1 MYFAHTART
10 SAGAFVGAIQRG
22 NVIEMAVVVV
32 KLMHWHVPPPELYPA
47 YHCTYHSVEA
57 SRSGV
62 SFHGRVC
69 RSDSWMWRIEE
80 PVIA

>member
-1 MYFAHTART
+1 MYFAHAART

-47 YHCTYHSVEA
+47 YH
-57 SRSGV
+57 
-62 SFHGRVC
+62 
-69 RSDSWMWRIEE
+69 
-80 PVIA
+80 